1 MSYDGF
7 VTHSVVHELNGK
19 ILGGKIDKIYQPES
33 DEIIISVRTFEW
45 DYRFDYYQPAASNA
59 RVL

>member
-33 DEIIISVRTFEW
+33 DEIIISVRTLMGITV
-45 DYRFDYYQPAASNA
+45 YYYQPAHQMPECI
-59 RVL
+59 